1 MPKENPFLKPVAEQ
15 AGKKLA
21 SATRFIAKAI
31 GKSGKAEAKAAE
43 ELAASKAA
51 KLQAEMKPVSKIT
64 STATATRPVTQVPTF
79 TPSMVTPSI
88 TPLPK
93 VNMPTFSQNLSKVS
107 VNPAEVPNLIKAQ
120 ESGVIK
126 EMPSKSVT
134 AWLTGSKE
142 GADLVDTYGASAIDP
157 FAKQIVENT
166 ALRSATQKATAD
178 AARLAAKNASSPEAM
193 AANELAAITKAQE
206 EQFAKQVLP
215 EVLPTEVMPMAQP
228 LVAPKTPIKYKGNL
242 LAGAG
247 IGTQA
252 AVNAYNAQEGADAP
266 SWVTAIANLA
276 GLAGASKLALGS
288 GKKLIS
294 KTEGASFKQA
304 PALINKEAEGLR
316 KLLNTKTSKTVGLL
330 TGVTG
335 VIASGASTIS
345 TLGSDGT
352 PVPPTINPASAFTT
366 PDGSSD
372 LVVDTNT
379 PKTTEALTVV
389 DYVNKERAKAEAE
402 LAASGGTSSLQAQQL
417 AAIDAIYNTSIE
429 NIKSAYQ
436 PVIDQEQILAK
447 QATSQQDIAAQ
458 ALQAGIDRASL
469 GLENANPLPAGLSPE
484 QASAAGLSTTA
495 LGGAGTTYG
504 SLLQGLG
511 GAMQAQSAADQL
523 QLGTNM
529 SDLTRQAMLAQ
540 AGDIAGLEQ
549 SRAGD
554 KTSTILANAKDA
566 IDMARTQYQ
575 NKINYLN
582 SINAADL
589 QPVSGAGTGVNL
601 PFNTVSTDILNNPSI
616 TSLATVAPGFIGS
629 PQLADN
635 ILSTLKGAAASGGDY
650 TNRTTAL
657 AAWSDLYS
665 KLYNTYSDNQIQNLF
680 TAAGWPSTAQGMVN
694 SIFAAGK

>member
-601 PFNTVSTDILNNPSI
+601 PFNTVSTDILNNPNI

>member
-1 MPKENPFLKPVAEQ
+1 MAENPFLKPVAEQ

-31 GKSGKAEAKAAE
+31 GKGSKAEARAAE

-51 KLQAEMKPVSKIT
+51 KLQAEMRPTAKIT
-64 STATATRPVTQVPTF
+64 STATATRPVPQAPTF

-93 VNMPTFSQNLSKVS
+93 VTMPTFSQNLSKVS
-107 VNPAEVPNLIKAQ
+107 VNPIEVPNLIKAQ
-120 ESGVIK
+120 ESGVLK
-126 EMPSKSVT
+126 EMPNKSVT

-142 GADLVDTYGASAIDP
+142 GADLVDTYGANAIDP

-166 ALRSATQKATAD
+166 ALRSATQKSTAD
-178 AARLAAKNASSPEAM
+178 AARLAAKNVASPEAM
-193 AANELAAITKAQE
+193 AAEELAAITKAQE
-206 EQFAKQVLP
+206 EQFANQVLP
-215 EVLPTEVMPMAQP
+215 EVLPTEVPSMVQP
-228 LVAPKTPIKYKGNL
+228 SVAPKTPIKYKGNL

-252 AVNAYNAQEGADAP
+252 GVNAYNAENPENQAP

-294 KTEGASFKQA
+294 KTEGASFNQA

-316 KLLNTKTSKTVGLL
+316 KLLGTKTSKTVGLL

-352 PVPPTINPASAFTT
+352 PVPPTVNPASAFTT

-402 LAASGGTSSLQAQQL
+402 LAASGGTASLQAQQL

-447 QATSQQDIAAQ
+447 QATSQQDIAAK
-458 ALQAGIDRASL
+458 AIQAGIDRASL
-469 GLENANPLPAGLSPE
+469 GLENANPLPTGLSPE

-589 QPVSGAGTGVNL
+589 QPVSGTGTGVNL
-601 PFNTVSTDILNNPSI
+601 PFNTVSTDILNNPNI
-616 TSLATVAPGFIGS
+616 TSLGTVAPGFIGS